1 MNPSIVYS
9 SPFRLLGISYPER
22 STNVADLSLGTAHVE
37 GSDATTSSLS
47 AESLEVIFMALPRA
61 LPFPV
66 FLDFWFFLTDVDDAE
81 KKESLSG
88 ESERDPKV
96 QIQ

>member
-1 MNPSIVYS
+1 MKPSIVYS

-37 GSDATTSSLS
+37 GRNVTMLRLS
-47 AESLEVIFMALPRA
+47 TESLEVIFTALC
-61 LPFPV
+61 LLFPA
-66 FLDFWFFLTDVDDAE
+66 FQDFGFFWTGIDDAE
-81 KKESLSG
+81 SKSSISG
-88 ESERDPKV
+88 ESEHDPKA